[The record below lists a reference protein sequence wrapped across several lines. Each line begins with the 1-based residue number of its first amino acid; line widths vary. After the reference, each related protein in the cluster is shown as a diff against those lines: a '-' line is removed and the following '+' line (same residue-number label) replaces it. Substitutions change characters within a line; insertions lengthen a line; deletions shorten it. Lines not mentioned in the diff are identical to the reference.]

1 MARVSK
7 SPRMISDEIED
18 VRGMNCRGDGMSI
31 IGARP
36 RILIGVSCLSV
47 RKRNVVHAKTG
58 DGDMSAAAVLKLR
71 RKSVSRTV

>member
-7 SPRMISDEIED
+7 SPRVISDETED
-18 VRGMNCRGDGMSI
+18 VRGVNCRGDRMSI

-47 RKRNVVHAKTG
+47 RKRSVVHAKTG
-58 DGDMSAAAVLKLR
+58 EREHVG
-71 RKSVSRTV
+71 SRCFEIAEKIG